1 MIVDVNLP
9 EAKPYI
15 PTTRDV
21 VDFFGNCGLVGESEN
36 AILLTLAAINKIP
49 AGVESV
55 SGSGK
60 TVLLDIEMLLLP
72 EDKVY
77 RLGLTSNT
85 ATMYDFQAVNDS
97 EIIYVEE
104 LQKAMNAN
112 NPIMIEILKNVT
124 EGKSITRKVYD
135 AVSKKNNNFEID
147 GDKGFLY
154 SLALE
159 NKTKKDD
166 EMDRRVINFMT
177 DISQMQNRKVVK
189 YIGKTRFNKSRLKIQ
204 EESTAKLLREHVAT
218 VLSLSKEGVEN
229 PFAEFITGMVP
240 VPFVKVRSHIKH
252 YLDLIEG
259 SAKFYFKERL
269 KVKNGYL
276 ATMQDI
282 YTIHSLYG
290 KTFNRK
296 VHNLPQL
303 GTEIMQIFDT
313 DTKGWIKNEEKA
325 QQTLFQDEEDG
336 RIHFATTQIHKY
348 LKGEGILLK
357 HTTVQ
362 QQCDDLVEAGFLGKE
377 QLGKK
382 TIFYKTDNVEEF
394 EERFDFTECFKAGY
408 ENMKKEYPE
417 MAEEWYQSQL
427 DADGRLKL
435 FHPISD
441 EAYSMEVIE

>member
-1 MIVDVNLP
+1 MIIDVVLP
-9 EAKPYI
+9 EAKPFV
-15 PTTRDV
+15 PTTRDIV
-21 VDFFGNCGLVGESEN
+21 NFFGNCGLVGESEN
-36 AILLTLAAINKIP
+36 AILLTLSAINKIP

-72 EDKVY
+72 NDKVY
-77 RLGLTSNT
+77 TLGLTSNT
-85 ATMYDFQAVNDS
+85 ATMYDFKAVNDS

-112 NPIMIEILKNVT
+112 NPIMVEILKNIT

-135 AVSKKNNNFEID
+135 AASKTNNNFEIN

-159 NKTKKDD
+159 NKVKKDD

-177 DISQMQNRKVVK
+177 DISQEQNRKVVK

-204 EESTAKLLREHVAT
+204 EETTTKLLREHVAT

-229 PFAEFITGMVP
+229 PFAEFITKMVP

-259 SAKFYFKERL
+259 SCKFYFKERI
-269 KVKNGYL
+269 KVENGYL

-290 KTFNRK
+290 RTFNRK

-303 GTEIMQIFDT
+303 GDNIMKIFDSN
-313 DTKGWIKNEEKA
+313 TKGWKKDDEKA
-325 QQTLFQDEEDG
+325 QQTLFQDEDG
-336 RIHFATTQIHKY
+336 QDRIYFTTTKIHGF
-348 LKGEGILLK
+348 LKKKGILLK
-357 HTTVQ
+357 HNTIQ

-377 QLGKK
+377 VLGKK
-382 TIFYKTDNVEEF
+382 VLYHKTDDIEEF
-394 EERFDFTECFKAGY
+394 EEKFDFQECMKAGY
-408 ENMKKEYPE
+408 ENMKKAYPE
-417 MAEEWYQSQL
+417 QAEEWYQSQL

-441 EAYSMEVIE
+441 ENYSMETI